1 MNRISGL
8 FSRIV
13 GPAAVMAAGT
23 MGAGAVATFIL
34 AGAWFRYDLLWVVV
48 AILPLFVIFVD
59 SASRIGLLNTDKGM
73 LSLIRSNIH
82 PSVAWFILLINVP
95 LHLLVGMGQMSVMTS
110 ALMSVFTFY
119 PPETGATADYVQNY
133 QVAEVILSLAVA
145 SGIYWL
151 LSSNGYERMQKAM
164 TSLMVVMFVCFLV
177 VALRGFQELPAILN
191 GFVPSIPNDL
201 AVPGSD
207 SLRLPWQ
214 SIMAIIG
221 TALAP
226 AALLGIPYMSADN
239 TRGTPDLKREFHKA
253 IVNLG
258 VIFGCYSIF
267 VVVAGGFALYSLA
280 DHAQI
285 DTVHEAGRVLVKA
298 FPAGLGF
305 LGPLIFSVGI
315 CLAALTTFVV
325 VVQVI
330 SYWLLDMFGYD
341 WHDRADNVAFKH
353 MLKFWVFV
361 PAILAPFWN
370 FPALLKVLLLMG
382 VNALLIPM
390 VMLVVIVLV
399 NRQQV
404 MGEYKANVAR
414 NVILSIGAI
423 ISIWLS
429 IVKLPGYA
437 AMIF

>member
-119 PPETGATADYVQNY
+119 PPETGVAADYVQNY

-191 GFVPSIPNDL
+191 GFVPSIPADL

-253 IVNLG
+253 LVNLG

>member
-1 MNRISGL
+1 MSRVSAL
-8 FSRIV
+8 FSKIV

-73 LSLIRSNIH
+73 LSLVRSNIH

-95 LHLLVGMGQMSVMTS
+95 VHLLVGMGQMSVMTS

-119 PPETGATADYVQNY
+119 PPEVGGTADYAQTY
-133 QVAEVILSLAVA
+133 RFTEATLSLLMAC
-145 SGIYWL
+145 GIYWL

-164 TSLMVVMFVCFLV
+164 TALMVVMFFCFLV

-191 GFVPSIPNDL
+191 GFVPSIPDNL
-201 AVPGSD
+201 AVPGTTSQ
-207 SLRLPWQ
+207 RLTGQ

-239 TRGTPDLKREFHKA
+239 NRGTPDLKQEFRKA
-253 IVNLG
+253 VLNLG

-298 FPAGLGF
+298 FPAGFGF
-305 LGPLIFSVGI
+305 LGPLIFSIGI
-315 CLAALTTFVV
+315 CLAALTTFIV

-330 SYWLLDMFGYD
+330 CYWLLDMFAYD
-341 WHDRADNVAFKH
+341 WHDRADNVAFRH
-353 MLKFWVFV
+353 MLKFWIFV

-390 VMLVVIVLV
+390 VMIVVIILV

-404 MGEYKANVAR
+404 MGKYTANMIR
-414 NVILSIGAI
+414 NVILIIGAV
-423 ISIWLS
+423 ISVWLS

>member
-1 MNRISGL
+1 MNTLSGL
-8 FSRIV
+8 FSRVV

-59 SASRIGLLNTDKGM
+59 SASRIGLLNTSKGM

-95 LHLLVGMGQMSVMTS
+95 VHLLVGMGQMSVMTS
-110 ALMSVFTFY
+110 AMMSVFTFY
-119 PPETGATADYVQNY
+119 PPEAGDPAAYAQNY
-133 QVAEVILSLAVA
+133 KVAEAVLSLSVA

-151 LSSNGYERMQKAM
+151 LTSNGYERMQKAM
-164 TSLMVVMFVCFLV
+164 TSLMIVMFLCFLV
-177 VALRGFQELPAILN
+177 VAIRGFQELPAILN
-191 GFVPSIPNDL
+191 GFVPSVPEDL
-201 AVPGSD
+201 PVPGSD
-207 SLRLPWQ
+207 SLRLSWQ

-239 TRGTPDLKREFHKA
+239 STGAPDLEREFRKA
-253 IVNLG
+253 VVNLG
-258 VIFGCYSIF
+258 VIFGCYSVF
-267 VVVAGGFALYSLA
+267 VVIAGGFALYSLA

-285 DTVHEAGRVLVKA
+285 DTVHEAGRVLVNA
-298 FPAGLGF
+298 FPAAIGF
-305 LGPLIFSVGI
+305 LGPLIFSIGI

-330 SYWLLDMFGYD
+330 SYWLLDMLGYD
-341 WHDRADNVAFKH
+341 WHDRADNLAFKH
-353 MLKFWVFV
+353 MLKVWVFA

-390 VMLVVIVLV
+390 VMIVVIILV
-399 NRQQV
+399 NRTEV
-404 MGEYKANVAR
+404 MGGYRANTAR
-414 NVILSIGAI
+414 NLVLAAGAVISV
-423 ISIWLS
+423 WLS

>member
-1 MNRISGL
+1 
-8 FSRIV
+8 
-13 GPAAVMAAGT
+13 MAAGT

-82 PSVAWFILLINVP
+82 PSIAWFILLINLPV
-95 LHLLVGMGQMSVMTS
+95 HLLVGMGQMSVMTS
-110 ALMSVFTFY
+110 AMMSVFTFY
-119 PPETGATADYVQNY
+119 PPEVGSPEAYAQNY
-133 QVAEVILSLAVA
+133 KAAEAALSLLVA
-145 SGIYWL
+145 FGIYWL

-164 TSLMVVMFVCFLV
+164 TSLMIVMFFCFLV
-177 VALRGFQELPAILN
+177 VAFRGFQELPAILN
-191 GFVPSIPNDL
+191 GFVPSVPDDL

-207 SLRLPWQ
+207 SLRLSGQ

-239 TRGTPDLKREFHKA
+239 SRGIPDLKQEFRKA
-253 IVNLG
+253 VVNLG

-267 VVVAGGFALYSLA
+267 VVVAGGFALHGLA

-298 FPAGLGF
+298 FPAALGF
-305 LGPLIFSVGI
+305 LGPLIFSIGI

-330 SYWLLDMFGYD
+330 SYWLLDMLGYN

-353 MLKFWVFV
+353 MLKIWVFA

-390 VMLVVIVLV
+390 VMIVVIILV
-399 NRQQV
+399 NRPRV
-404 MGEYKANVAR
+404 MGGYRANTTR
-414 NVILSIGAI
+414 NLILAIGAV
-423 ISIWLS
+423 ISVWLS

>member
-1 MNRISGL
+1 
-8 FSRIV
+8 
-13 GPAAVMAAGT
+13 MAAGT

-73 LSLIRSNIH
+73 LSLIRSQIH

-95 LHLLVGMGQMSVMTS
+95 VHLLVGMGQMSVMTS

-119 PPETGATADYVQNY
+119 PPESGSPADYALAY
-133 QVAEVILSLAVA
+133 RIAEAVLSVLLA

-151 LSSNGYERMQKAM
+151 LSSSGYERMQKAM
-164 TSLMVVMFVCFLV
+164 TSLMIVMFVCFLV
-177 VALRGFQELPAILN
+177 VALRGFGELPAILA
-191 GFVPSIPNDL
+191 GFVPKIPDDL
-201 AVPGSD
+201 AVPGTEN
-207 SLRLPWQ
+207 LRLSGQ

-239 TRGTPDLKREFHKA
+239 NKGTPDLKREFRKA
-253 IVNLG
+253 VLNLG
-258 VIFGCYSIF
+258 VVFGCYSIF
-267 VVVAGGFALYSLA
+267 VVVAGGFALHSLA

-285 DTVHEAGRVLVKA
+285 DTVHEAGKVLVKA

-305 LGPLIFSVGI
+305 LGPLIFSIGI
-315 CLAALTTFVV
+315 CLAALTTFIV

-341 WHDRADNVAFKH
+341 WHDRADNVPFKH
-353 MLKFWVFV
+353 MLKFWIFV
-361 PAILAPFWN
+361 PAILAPFWS

-390 VMLVVIVLV
+390 VMVVVIILV
-399 NRQQV
+399 NRHKV
-404 MGEYKANVAR
+404 MGEHTANSAR
-414 NVILSIGAI
+414 NSILVLGAI

-429 IVKLPGYA
+429 ITRLPGYI
-437 AMIF
+437 AMIL

>member
-119 PPETGATADYVQNY
+119 PPETGAAADYVQNY
-133 QVAEVILSLAVA
+133 QVAEVMLSLAVA

>member
-1 MNRISGL
+1 MSMISGL
-8 FSRIV
+8 FSRII

-73 LSLIRSNIH
+73 LSLIRSYIH

-95 LHLLVGMGQMSVMTS
+95 VHLLVGMGQMSVMTS

-119 PPETGATADYVQNY
+119 PPEADATAGYLQNY
-133 QVAEVILSLAVA
+133 RIAEAVLPLAIA

-177 VALRGFQELPAILN
+177 VALRGFAELPAILN
-191 GFVPSIPNDL
+191 GFVPAIPDDL
-201 AVPGSD
+201 AVPGTEK
-207 SLRLPWQ
+207 LRLSGQ

-239 TRGTPDLKREFHKA
+239 SSGSPDLKQEFRKA
-253 IVNLG
+253 VLNLG

-267 VVVAGGFALYSLA
+267 VVVAGGFALYTLA

-305 LGPLIFSVGI
+305 LGPLIFSIGI

-330 SYWLLDMFGYD
+330 SYWLLDMFAYD

-353 MLKFWVFV
+353 MLKVWVFA
-361 PAILAPFWN
+361 PAILAPFWS

-390 VMLVVIVLV
+390 VMIVVIVLV
-399 NRQQV
+399 NREQV
-404 MGEYKANVAR
+404 MGRNRANLAR
-414 NVILSIGAI
+414 NVILVIGAI
-423 ISIWLS
+423 ISVWLS

>member
-1 MNRISGL
+1 MSKVTGL
-8 FSRIV
+8 FSKIV

-59 SASRIGLLNTDKGM
+59 SASRIGLLNTNEGI
-73 LSLIRSNIH
+73 LSLIRSHIH

-95 LHLLVGMGQMSVMTS
+95 VHLLVAMGQMSVMTS

-119 PPETGATADYVQNY
+119 PPETGSPADYVQTY
-133 QVAEVILSLAVA
+133 RIAESVLSLLVA

-164 TSLMVVMFVCFLV
+164 TSLMIVMLVCFLV
-177 VALRGFQELPAILN
+177 VAIRGFQELPAILA
-191 GFVPSIPNDL
+191 GFVPKIPHDL

-207 SLRLPWQ
+207 SMRLSGQ

-239 TRGTPDLKREFHKA
+239 SKGTPDLKREFRKA
-253 IVNLG
+253 VINLG
-258 VIFGCYSIF
+258 LVFGCYSIF
-267 VVVAGGFALYSLA
+267 VMVAGGFALYSLT

-305 LGPLIFSVGI
+305 LGPLIFSIGI
-315 CLAALTTFVV
+315 SLAALTTFVV
-325 VVQVI
+325 VVQVV
-330 SYWLLDMFGYD
+330 SYWLLDMLGFD
-341 WHDRADNVAFKH
+341 WHDRADNVQFKH
-353 MLKFWVFV
+353 MLKFWIFV
-361 PAILAPFWN
+361 PAILAPFWS

-390 VMLVVIVLV
+390 VMIIVIVLV

-404 MGEYKANVAR
+404 MGHYRANIGR
-414 NVILSIGAI
+414 NAILVIGAV
-423 ISIWLS
+423 ISVWLS
-429 IVKLPGYA
+429 VVKLPGYI
-437 AMIF
+437 AMVF

>member
-1 MNRISGL
+1 
-8 FSRIV
+8 
-13 GPAAVMAAGT
+13 
-23 MGAGAVATFIL
+23 
-34 AGAWFRYDLLWVVV
+34 
-48 AILPLFVIFVD
+48 
-59 SASRIGLLNTDKGM
+59 
-73 LSLIRSNIH
+73 
-82 PSVAWFILLINVP
+82 
-95 LHLLVGMGQMSVMTS
+95 
-110 ALMSVFTFY
+110 
-119 PPETGATADYVQNY
+119 
-133 QVAEVILSLAVA
+133 
-145 SGIYWL
+145 
-151 LSSNGYERMQKAM
+151 
-164 TSLMVVMFVCFLV
+164 
-177 VALRGFQELPAILN
+177 
-191 GFVPSIPNDL
+191 
-201 AVPGSD
+201 
-207 SLRLPWQ
+207 
-214 SIMAIIG
+214 
-221 TALAP
+221 
-226 AALLGIPYMSADN
+226 
-239 TRGTPDLKREFHKA
+239 
-253 IVNLG
+253 
-258 VIFGCYSIF
+258 

>member
-1 MNRISGL
+1 
-8 FSRIV
+8 
-13 GPAAVMAAGT
+13 
-23 MGAGAVATFIL
+23 
-34 AGAWFRYDLLWVVV
+34 
-48 AILPLFVIFVD
+48 
-59 SASRIGLLNTDKGM
+59 
-73 LSLIRSNIH
+73 
-82 PSVAWFILLINVP
+82 
-95 LHLLVGMGQMSVMTS
+95 MGQMSVMTS

-119 PPETGATADYVQNY
+119 PPEAGAPGDYVQSY
-133 QVAEVILSLAVA
+133 RIAEAILSLAVA

-191 GFVPSIPNDL
+191 GFVPGIPDDL

-239 TRGTPDLKREFHKA
+239 NRGGGRGSGRGTPDLKREFHKA
-253 IVNLG
+253 VVNLG

-280 DHAQI
+280 DNAQI

-341 WHDRADNVAFKH
+341 WHDRADNIAFKH
-353 MLKFWVFV
+353 MLKFWVFA

-382 VNALLIPM
+382 VNALLIPL

-399 NRQQV
+399 NRQHV

-414 NVILSIGAI
+414 NVILGIGAI